1 MVDTQYDAI
10 VVGARCAGST
20 AAYYLAR
27 AGYRV
32 LMVDRTFFPS
42 DVLSTHTLFN
52 NTVDTLRDMGVLDKL
67 LETDT
72 PVVKGCRFQF
82 DDAIIQGVMPLY
94 NGEANSYCFRRT
106 YFDKILLDHAAAQAG
121 VTALE
126 GFRVT
131 ETLVENGVVVGVRG
145 TLRDGETQEFRAKIV
160 IGADGRVSTI
170 RKAVDAQLKFSTPT
184 DYATYYGYYENFPA
198 HPDECLE
205 IYQFGIPRSYV
216 FPTSDGLHIVAA
228 CFPNDDQDLLQQF
241 KSDPEKAMLAYMA
254 NFMPDTDLPQRLEN
268 AVLTEPIKGIIHF
281 DNHWYQ
287 GMGSGWALTGDAV
300 CFKDPGM
307 GQGMH
312 DAIFG
317 ARILATVLSRFEDW
331 SANWEEMSAAYQQEI
346 EAEFMV
352 RFQMCCMI
360 TKALGF
366 PPEEQAKNRA
376 IASNS
381 KATQA
386 FLGLYNYAFGPED
399 IEAAFQPSHA

>member
-1 MVDTQYDAI
+1 MSQTQFDAI

-20 AAYYLAR
+20 AAYYLSR

-32 LMVDRTFFPS
+32 LLVDRTFFPS

-72 PVVKGCRFQF
+72 PVVNGCRFQF
-82 DDAIIQGVMPLY
+82 DDAVIEGNMPLY
-94 NGEANSYCFRRT
+94 NGESASYCFRRT
-106 YFDKILLDHAAAQAG
+106 YFDQILLDHARAQEG

-131 ETLVENGVVVGVRG
+131 ETLEENGTVIGVRG
-145 TLRDGETQEFRAKIV
+145 HLRDGDVQEFRAKIV

-170 RKAVDAQLKFSTPT
+170 RKQVEAQLKFSTPT
-184 DYATYYGYYENFPA
+184 DYGTYYGYFANLPA
-198 HPDECLE
+198 HPHSYLE
-205 IYQFGIPRSYV
+205 IYQLGIPRAYI
-216 FPTSDGLHIVAA
+216 FPTSDGHHIVAA
-228 CFPNDDQDLLQQF
+228 CFPLADKDLIQLF
-241 KSDPEKAMLAYMA
+241 KKEPEKTLRDYMT
-254 NFMPDTDLPQRLEN
+254 NFMGETNIPERLEK
-268 AVLTEPIKGIIHF
+268 AVLAEPIKGILDF

-287 GMGSGWALTGDAV
+287 GMGKGWALTGDAI

-317 ARILATVLSRFEDW
+317 ARILANVLSRYEDW
-331 SANWEEMSAAYQQEI
+331 AANWEEMSNAYQQEI
-346 EAEFMV
+346 ESEFMV
-352 RFQMCCMI
+352 RFQMCCQI
-360 TKALGF
+360 TKAVAF

-376 IASNS
+376 IAANPQ
-381 KATQA
+381 ATQA
-386 FLGLYNYAFGPED
+386 FLGLYNYAHEPHE
-399 IEAAFQPSHA
+399 IEAAFHTTNA